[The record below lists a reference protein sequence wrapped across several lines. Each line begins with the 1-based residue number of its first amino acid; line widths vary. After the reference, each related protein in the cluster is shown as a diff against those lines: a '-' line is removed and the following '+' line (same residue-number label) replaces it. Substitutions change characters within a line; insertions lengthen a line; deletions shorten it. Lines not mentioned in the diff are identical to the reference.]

1 MYRVENGEYKV
12 GKYTI
17 YVDEEFN
24 AGLFDMDE
32 KGEVSK
38 VLKLFGTN
46 SKGDDT
52 LRFSRFPY
60 SKTNK
65 YRLAREED
73 LLLYGCEYFD
83 EDGNRPLKLKKCD
96 DTCVYCKS
104 DVCFMTDDKIK
115 VYKANLEPENYK
127 CNEYYENGIPQ

>member
-1 MYRVENGEYKV
+1 MFDMKIVNGAYKV

-32 KGEVSK
+32 FGEVSK

-46 SKGDDT
+46 SKGEDT
-52 LRFSRFPY
+52 LRFARFPY

-65 YRLAREED
+65 YRLATED
-73 LLLYGCEYFD
+73 DLFKYGCEYFD

-96 DTCVYCKS
+96 DSCELCKWS
-104 DVCFMTDDKIK
+104 DCFMTDDKIK
-115 VYKANLEPENYK
+115 IYKANIEK
-127 CNEYYENGIPQ
+127 